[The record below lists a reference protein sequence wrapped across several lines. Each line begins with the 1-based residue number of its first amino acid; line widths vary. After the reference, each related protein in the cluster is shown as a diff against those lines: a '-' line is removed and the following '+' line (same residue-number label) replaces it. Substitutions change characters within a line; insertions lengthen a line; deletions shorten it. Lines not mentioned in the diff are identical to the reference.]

1 MAVAKDNQELIVR
14 QSQLQRSIELFT
26 LLGIKPSV
34 QEVCRLSQIL
44 TQFIYDG
51 DVKNPDILKFEK
63 AMGIKPHST
72 IIKKQNKSEQI
83 DAIQFATKW
92 MEENKTK

>member
-72 IIKKQNKSEQI
+72 IIKKQSKSEQI

-92 MEENKTK
+92 VEENKNK

>member
-72 IIKKQNKSEQI
+72 IIKKQTKSEQI

-92 MEENKTK
+92 VEENKNK

>member
-51 DVKNPDILKFEK
+51 DVNNEDIKKFQK
-63 AMGIKPHST
+63 AMGIKPHSQV
-72 IIKKQNKSEQI
+72 ISKPKE
-83 DAIQFATKW
+83 TK
-92 MEENKTK
+92 

>member
-51 DVKNPDILKFEK
+51 DVNNANILKFEK
-63 AMGIKPHST
+63 AMSIKPHST
-72 IIKKQNKSEQI
+72 PIKKEIK
-83 DAIQFATKW
+83 
-92 MEENKTK
+92 

>member
-51 DVKNPDILKFEK
+51 DVKNPDILQFQKV
-63 AMGIKPHST
+63 MGIKPHST
-72 IIKKQNKSEQI
+72 PIKKEIK
-83 DAIQFATKW
+83 
-92 MEENKTK
+92 

>member
-1 MAVAKDNQELIVR
+1 MAVAKDNQEIIIR

-26 LLGIKPSV
+26 LLRIKPSV

-51 DVKNPDILKFEK
+51 DVNNEDIKKFQK
-63 AMGIKPHST
+63 AMDIKPHSQV
-72 IIKKQNKSEQI
+72 ISKPKE
-83 DAIQFATKW
+83 TK
-92 MEENKTK
+92 

>member
-51 DVKNPDILKFEK
+51 DVNNEDIKKFQK
-63 AMGIKPHST
+63 AMDIKPHSQVIT
-72 IIKKQNKSEQI
+72 KQKE
-83 DAIQFATKW
+83 TK
-92 MEENKTK
+92 